1 MNDSDIIF
9 MLMLGA
15 AIVMLV
21 GVLKWLW
28 QEPDRT
34 AYLKEYDE
42 GKINRKEMNK

>member
-28 QEPDRT
+28 MEPDRT